1 VINHIDLFYKN
12 AGRSPR
18 PLKELSALNATTIA
32 NDELDFMFNLL
43 WNVTSE
49 KKKQEYA
56 IETEKVHLDN
66 FSAPIAQGASTFNSK
81 YTLLHVYLHS

>member
-1 VINHIDLFYKN
+1 MLADP
-12 AGRSPR
+12 PR

-49 KKKQEYA
+49 KQ
-56 IETEKVHLDN
+56 N
-66 FSAPIAQGASTFNSK
+66 
-81 YTLLHVYLHS
+81 